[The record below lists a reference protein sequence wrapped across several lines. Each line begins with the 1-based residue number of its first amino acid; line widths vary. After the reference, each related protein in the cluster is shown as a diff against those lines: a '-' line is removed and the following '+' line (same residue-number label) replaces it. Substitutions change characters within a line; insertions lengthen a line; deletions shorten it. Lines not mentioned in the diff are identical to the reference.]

1 MRVTIH
7 TPTPDLD
14 RSVAFYEKLGFVR
27 SSAEHVGGEGSVLLT
42 NGAMLVEVNPER
54 TARAGLRL
62 TKPRWADEADALS
75 RSATVVTLPSSRLAV
90 DPSGVWVYLT
100 EADGAAAEQPPE
112 GPADCLLGN
121 WAGLTLETVSIQESV
136 DFWEPLGFPVPDSVT
151 KPISEHAYLG
161 GVGPGGFGIT
171 WIAPNACPHLF
182 FNPSFTFFNSGKNPE
197 IIAAMREAEIE
208 ITEEITVF
216 NKDGLVD
223 NVIIRDPGGYGF
235 FVFND

>member
-27 SSAEHVGGEGSVLLT
+27 SSAEHAGGEDSVLLA
-42 NGAMLVEVNPER
+42 NGTMLVEVNPER

-62 TKPRWADEADALS
+62 TKPSWAEEADVLS
-75 RSATVVTLPSSRLAV
+75 KSTTVVSLPGSRLAV

-100 EADGAAAEQPPE
+100 EAEGAAAEQPPE
-112 GPADCLLGN
+112 GPAECLLGN
-121 WAGLTLETVSIQESV
+121 FAGLTLETVSVQESA
-136 DFWEPLGFPVPDSVT
+136 DFWDPLGFAVPDSVAR
-151 KPISEHAYLG
+151 PVGQHAYVG
-161 GVGPGGFGIT
+161 GLGPGDFGIT

-197 IIAAMREAEIE
+197 IIAAMRAAGIE

-216 NKDGLVD
+216 NKEGLVD